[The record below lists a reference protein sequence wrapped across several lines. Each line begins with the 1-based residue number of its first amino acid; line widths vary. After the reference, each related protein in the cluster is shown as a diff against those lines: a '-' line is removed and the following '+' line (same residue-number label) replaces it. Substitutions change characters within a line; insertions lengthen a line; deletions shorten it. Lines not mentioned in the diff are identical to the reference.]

1 MFSAKNN
8 KKFVLENWLANRS
21 SREKVEI
28 RRFVRKVRNQQQ
40 RSPMIDQISSDGIGM
55 TTWLRLSEATSNEI
69 DLEK

>member
-8 KKFVLENWLANRS
+8 KRFVLENWLANRS

>member
-8 KKFVLENWLANRS
+8 KRFVLENWLANRS

-28 RRFVRKVRNQQQ
+28 KRFVRKVRNQQQ